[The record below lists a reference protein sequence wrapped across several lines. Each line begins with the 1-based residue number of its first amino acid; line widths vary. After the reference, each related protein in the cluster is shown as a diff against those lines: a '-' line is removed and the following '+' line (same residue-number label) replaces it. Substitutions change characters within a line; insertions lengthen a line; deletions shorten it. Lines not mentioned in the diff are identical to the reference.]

1 MREPCGNQ
9 RIFLSTVGNLTLFP
23 SARLPDKIGYAPVA
37 QYRRSFLIV
46 GGNDESDTILDTVLW
61 YTAEGEWKRLPTKM
75 KTPRYRHTAL
85 LVTEC

>member
-1 MREPCGNQ
+1 M
-9 RIFLSTVGNLTLFP
+9 
-23 SARLPDKIGYAPVA
+23 
-37 QYRRSFLIV
+37 IV

-85 LVTEC
+85 MVDKC

>member
-1 MREPCGNQ
+1 MREPSANQ
-9 RIFLSTVGNLTLFP
+9 TSLSLSL

-75 KTPRYRHTAL
+75 NTPRYRHTAL
-85 LVTEC
+85 MVDKC